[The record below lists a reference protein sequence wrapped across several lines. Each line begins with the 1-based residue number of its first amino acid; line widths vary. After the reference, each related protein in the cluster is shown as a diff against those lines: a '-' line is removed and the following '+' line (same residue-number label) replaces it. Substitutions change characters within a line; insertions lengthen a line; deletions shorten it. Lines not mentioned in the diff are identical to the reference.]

1 MNKSSCIT
9 VKPAKTPLNT
19 DGLTYHGTVVV
30 NQELVR
36 KVAIGKGGIK
46 VRSFVAQLNRLNS
59 MIASLQG
66 GQEKADRLSERTK
79 LLTGMG
85 EEVRALYQPR
95 VLASLADDK
104 LCLRTPG
111 STYAQVELVDG
122 KVCVSMYSAP
132 GERTQ
137 ITVETTEG
145 VYDVLAGE
153 GVPERLEAAMIGS
166 DGKSDLVKSPPVD
179 QVFEA
184 RPAQK
189 SFNSPRLSQA
199 KRSNK

>member
-1 MNKSSCIT
+1 
-9 VKPAKTPLNT
+9 
-19 DGLTYHGTVVV
+19 
-30 NQELVR
+30 
-36 KVAIGKGGIK
+36 
-46 VRSFVAQLNRLNS
+46 
-59 MIASLQG
+59 
-66 GQEKADRLSERTK
+66 
-79 LLTGMG
+79 
-85 EEVRALYQPR
+85 
-95 VLASLADDK
+95 
-104 LCLRTPG
+104 
-111 STYAQVELVDG
+111 
-122 KVCVSMYSAP
+122 MYSAP

-153 GVPERLEAAMIGS
+153 GVPERLEAAMIGN